1 MAKLFSKKSDASQVA
16 EEVKSTEFMSVDFDT
31 ILYKG
36 EKYYIKPT
44 ICFTVIG
51 EPYPCYGIFNKT
63 THIMESDTRQYPAA
77 LQWVRA
83 LDDLDPDKLRI
94 GSGFADFAPEM
105 LQ

>member
-1 MAKLFSKKSDASQVA
+1 MAKLFSRKSDVNQVT
-16 EEVKSTEFMSVDFDT
+16 EGVKSGELMSIDFDS

-36 EKYYIKPT
+36 EKYYVKPT

-51 EPYPCYGIFNKT
+51 EPYPAYGIFNKT

-83 LDDLDPDKLRI
+83 LDDLDAEKLRI
-94 GSGFADFAPEM
+94 SSSFGELPEM